1 MSVWKR
7 LQRVGKDASKFQF
20 TASYQELEVECT
32 KKWQPNKLC
41 IVWTRRSRHRSTKL
55 HTWEPTIRN
64 PYRGLVTWT
73 VPENIEIQVTLF
85 RDSQHV
91 EYEDKEWVFQIEDQS
106 RAGRRKILAT
116 GPINM
121 KEFASSVPTQH
132 TMKLTLKP
140 TTKKIV
146 SATLQFTLS
155 CLFLR
160 EGKATDEDMQSV
172 ASLMSIGRTDIAV
185 MDDLE
190 EEEEEGTSKEFSTG
204 ISELASDISK
214 LSSNQDDG
222 NPFRNP
228 FEDDLELEC
237 DDFCVPLIEKKP
249 ASLNPFDESD
259 EEEEDDDATNPF
271 NEKNST
277 NDSTTPLTTSQSY
290 NPFETAGS
298 VEPEKK
304 TNTLPV
310 KKRRA
315 PPPPSVRA
323 KSEISN
329 TKRPLYTGT
338 PPSSP
343 EEQRKER
350 AITPPPESLDTSAN
364 SSLNASPAKQ
374 LSPQHNGS
382 DVESERKVLEPL
394 NTNQMESP
402 SRNTDSSKSLLEW
415 CKEVTQGYKGVKV
428 TNLTTSWRNGMA
440 FCAIIHHF
448 KPDLLDFK
456 SLAPHDIKGNNK
468 TAFDAAAACGIPR
481 LIEPSDMVLLAVPD
495 KLSVM
500 TYLHQLRAYF
510 TGQTLE
516 VQQIGINTRE
526 SMYTIGDLDANT
538 QSEITREMYGTSR
551 VKDKNKKNTKD
562 NGPAKQDSKEN
573 SPTNSRSKEN
583 TPSDCTSASVEL
595 RKSRSKE
602 SSPTKTLDTNQN
614 AKDSTVID
622 NSVNSPCEEVT
633 SPVVEEEDVWRPQT
647 GSKASTPLSD
657 LGSPVLSSQGSL
669 GSPVSPRSGTPVSG
683 SSGQSSRAS
692 TPSSPPSSTVS
703 PKRESAGAKRINISD
718 LDSILKPKED
728 DRKSRQEELKERAK
742 FLLEQA
748 RKEAGI
754 GETPGS
760 PAKEVEK
767 EVSEETDDK
776 QKRLKERARQLIDE
790 ARAGI
795 GQPEVNLPK
804 RPSKDLTT
812 EEAACKSTLRM
823 RRIVRTPGLFV
834 IKTESLSLSNGE
846 TKKPEIKLKR
856 FSLKQPDLTSSLSSS
871 TKSEEAVENRVV
883 QSPSSEFSLTGSSD
897 GSREEGD
904 FSSTPDSLEFED
916 HMEKKKDEHLQDTN
930 QYVHNEMDALER
942 EQTQIDKQA
951 GELEAKLRRV
961 MGKSKYKRMEE
972 KLMQEWFLLVNK
984 RNALIRRQM
993 QLNILEKED
1002 DLEKRFELLN
1012 RELRAMMSIEDWQKT
1027 EAQKHREKLLLEE
1040 LVEIVNKRDE
1050 MVQHLDSQERA
1061 IEDDENL
1068 DRRITEGK
1076 ILHDKKECCIQ

>member
-91 EYEDKEWVFQIEDQS
+91 EYEDKEWIFQIEDQS

-146 SATLQFTLS
+146 NVTLQFTLS

-172 ASLMSIGRTDIAV
+172 ASLMSIGRTDIAL

-190 EEEEEGTSKEFSTG
+190 EEEEETSKEFSSG
-204 ISELASDISK
+204 ISEIASDISK
-214 LSSNQDDG
+214 LSSHDDG
-222 NPFRNP
+222 NPFGNP
-228 FEDDLELEC
+228 FEDDLDLDC
-237 DDFCVPLIEKKP
+237 DEFCEPSIEKKP
-249 ASLNPFDESD
+249 VSLNPFDESD
-259 EEEEDDDATNPF
+259 DEEDDSATNPF
-271 NEKNST
+271 YEKNST
-277 NDSTTPLTTSQSY
+277 NDSSTALTTSQSY
-290 NPFETAGS
+290 NPFETADS

-343 EEQRKER
+343 EEQRKVTER
-350 AITPPPESLDTSAN
+350 AITPPPESLDTSAS
-364 SSLNASPAKQ
+364 SSLNASPSRQ
-374 LSPQHNGS
+374 LSPQHNSS

-394 NTNQMESP
+394 DTNQMESP
-402 SRNTDSSKSLLEW
+402 SRSTDSSKSLLEW
-415 CKEVTQGYKGVKV
+415 CKDVTKGYKGVKV

-456 SLAPHDIKGNNK
+456 SLAPHDIKGNNR

-500 TYLHQLRAYF
+500 TYLHQLRAFF

-516 VQQIGINTRE
+516 VQQIGTNTRE

-551 VKDKNKKNTKD
+551 VKDKNKKNNKD

-573 SPTNSRSKEN
+573 SPANSHSKEN
-583 TPSDCTSASVEL
+583 TPSDRTSASVEL

-602 SSPTKTLDTNQN
+602 SSPTKTLDSNQN
-614 AKDSTVID
+614 AKDSSVID
-622 NSVNSPCEEVT
+622 KSVNSPSEEET
-633 SPVVEEEDVWRPQT
+633 SPVVDEEEDVWRPQR

-657 LGSPVLSSQGSL
+657 LGSPVLSSRGSL
-669 GSPVSPRSGTPVSG
+669 GSPVSPRSGTPVSEG
-683 SSGQSSRAS
+683 SGRSSRAS
-692 TPSSPPSSTVS
+692 TPSSPSSSTVS
-703 PKRESAGAKRINISD
+703 PKRESGGAKRINIRD
-718 LDSILKPKED
+718 LDSVLKPKEE

-754 GETPGS
+754 GETPSS

-767 EVSEETDDK
+767 EESEETDDK

-812 EEAACKSTLRM
+812 EE
-823 RRIVRTPGLFV
+823 
-834 IKTESLSLSNGE
+834 ESLSLSNGE
-846 TKKPEIKLKR
+846 AKKPELKLKR
-856 FSLKQPDLTSSLSSS
+856 FSLKQPDLTSSLTAS
-871 TKSEEAVENRVV
+871 TKSEELVENKVV
-883 QSPSSEFSLTGSSD
+883 HSPSSDFSLTESSE
-897 GSREEGD
+897 GSREDGD
-904 FSSTPDSLEFED
+904 YSSTPDSLEFED
-916 HMEKKKDEHLQDTN
+916 HVEKKKDEHLQDTN

-951 GELEAKLRRV
+951 GELEAKLRRI

-1027 EAQKHREKLLLEE
+1027 EAQKHREKLLLDE

>member
-214 LSSNQDDG
+214 LSSNQDD
-222 NPFRNP
+222 
-228 FEDDLELEC
+228 
-237 DDFCVPLIEKKP
+237 
-249 ASLNPFDESD
+249 
-259 EEEEDDDATNPF
+259 
-271 NEKNST
+271 
-277 NDSTTPLTTSQSY
+277 
-290 NPFETAGS
+290 
-298 VEPEKK
+298 
-304 TNTLPV
+304 
-310 KKRRA
+310 
-315 PPPPSVRA
+315 
-323 KSEISN
+323 
-329 TKRPLYTGT
+329 GT

>member
-91 EYEDKEWVFQIEDQS
+91 EYEDKEWIFQIEDQS

-146 SATLQFTLS
+146 NVTLQFTLS

-172 ASLMSIGRTDIAV
+172 ASLMSIGRTDIAL

-190 EEEEEGTSKEFSTG
+190 EEEEETSKEFSSG
-204 ISELASDISK
+204 ISEIASDISK
-214 LSSNQDDG
+214 LSSHDDE
-222 NPFRNP
+222 PS
-228 FEDDLELEC
+228 
-237 DDFCVPLIEKKP
+237 IEKKP
-249 ASLNPFDESD
+249 VSLNPFDESD
-259 EEEEDDDATNPF
+259 DEEDDSATNPF
-271 NEKNST
+271 YEKNST
-277 NDSTTPLTTSQSY
+277 NDSSTALTTSQSY
-290 NPFETAGS
+290 NPFETADS

-343 EEQRKER
+343 EEQRKVTER
-350 AITPPPESLDTSAN
+350 AITPPPESLDTSAS
-364 SSLNASPAKQ
+364 SSLNASPSRQ
-374 LSPQHNGS
+374 LSPQHNSS

-394 NTNQMESP
+394 DTNQMESP
-402 SRNTDSSKSLLEW
+402 SRSTDSSKSLLEW
-415 CKEVTQGYKGVKV
+415 CKDVTKGYKGVKV

-456 SLAPHDIKGNNK
+456 SLAPHDIKGNNR

-500 TYLHQLRAYF
+500 TYLHQLRAFF

-516 VQQIGINTRE
+516 VQQIGTNTRE

-551 VKDKNKKNTKD
+551 VKDKNKKNNKD

-573 SPTNSRSKEN
+573 SPANSHSKEN
-583 TPSDCTSASVEL
+583 TPSDRTSASVEL

-602 SSPTKTLDTNQN
+602 SSPTKTLDSNQN
-614 AKDSTVID
+614 AKDSSVID
-622 NSVNSPCEEVT
+622 KSVNSPSEEET
-633 SPVVEEEDVWRPQT
+633 SPVVDEEEDVWRPQR

-657 LGSPVLSSQGSL
+657 LGSPVLSSRGSL
-669 GSPVSPRSGTPVSG
+669 GSPVSPRSGTPVSEG
-683 SSGQSSRAS
+683 SGRSSRAS
-692 TPSSPPSSTVS
+692 TPSSPSSSTVS
-703 PKRESAGAKRINISD
+703 PKRESGGAKRINIRD
-718 LDSILKPKED
+718 LDSVLKPKEE

-754 GETPGS
+754 GETPSS

-767 EVSEETDDK
+767 EESEETDDK

-834 IKTESLSLSNGE
+834 IKSESLSLSNGE
-846 TKKPEIKLKR
+846 AKKPELKLKR
-856 FSLKQPDLTSSLSSS
+856 FSLKQPDLTSSLTAS
-871 TKSEEAVENRVV
+871 TKSEELVENKVV
-883 QSPSSEFSLTGSSD
+883 HSPSSDFSLTESSE
-897 GSREEGD
+897 GSREDGD
-904 FSSTPDSLEFED
+904 YSSTPDSLEFED
-916 HMEKKKDEHLQDTN
+916 HVEKKKDEHLQDTN

-951 GELEAKLRRV
+951 GELEAKLRRI

-1027 EAQKHREKLLLEE
+1027 EAQKHREKLLLDE